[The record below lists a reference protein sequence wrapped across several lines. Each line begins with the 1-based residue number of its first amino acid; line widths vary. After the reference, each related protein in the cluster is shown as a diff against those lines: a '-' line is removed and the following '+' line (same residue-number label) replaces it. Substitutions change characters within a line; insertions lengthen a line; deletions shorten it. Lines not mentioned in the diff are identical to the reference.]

1 MRIKD
6 KMKLIDAVKRELFK
20 QFNSENIGT
29 FLGEFNLPP
38 SNKTPNIFDFGSYVD
53 DRMEGI
59 SNDNLMK
66 MIEEL
71 DMNDDDILR
80 MHKLIEYSKSLESAP
95 RPASLL
101 GMHGILNAGLVTPRL
116 SNAGLG
122 TPILSN
128 AGLETTGL
136 SNAGLGV
143 PRSPTIADTLSGK
156 SVPPPSTSLTTPP
169 PVKPTDDSSPVKAF
183 ISHSTIDAIYAN
195 AIKENFKQY
204 GIEAFVSGTDIKGG
218 EKWRKKIRKEINEM
232 KIFIA
237 IHTQAFSESLWCQQ
251 ETGLALA
258 RENDIEIIPINSNK
272 GKAPESFLDDF
283 QYIQRKTKNTETVVR
298 EIFETLKE
306 SEKIKDLYSVK
317 IADKVAQ
324 KPIEQIENIYSIR
337 SKEVTKKGLAVY
349 KAST

>member
-6 KMKLIDAVKRELFK
+6 KMKLIDAVKQELYR
-20 QFNSENIGT
+20 QFNTENIGT

-38 SNKTPNIFDFGSYVD
+38 SNKIPNIFDFGSYVD

-59 SNDNLMK
+59 PNDTLMK

-71 DMNDDDILR
+71 DMNADVILTAHR
-80 MHKLIEYSKSLESAP
+80 MIESSKSSGLATH
-95 RPASLL
+95 PASLL
-101 GMHGILNAGLVTPRL
+101 GAQGL

-156 SVPPPSTSLTTPP
+156 SVSPPSTSLTTPP

-306 SEKIKDLYSVK
+306 SEKIKNLYSAK

-349 KAST
+349 NAST

>member
-1 MRIKD
+1 MDATEKVA
-6 KMKLIDAVKRELFK
+6 LIGNVTRELNRRYK
-20 QFNSENIGT
+20 LTELKA
-29 FLGEFNLPP
+29 FLAHFGI
-38 SNKTPNIFDFGSYVD
+38 KTPQRLKSNSIPTYI
-53 DRMEGI
+53 RKRLIGI
-59 SNDNLMK
+59 S
-66 MIEEL
+66 
-71 DMNDDDILR
+71 DI
-80 MHKLIEYSKSLESAP
+80 MLIEMAKQLGIDTKNLTIE
-95 RPASLL
+95 PAKQEA
-101 GMHGILNAGLVTPRL
+101 I
-116 SNAGLG
+116 
-122 TPILSN
+122 
-128 AGLETTGL
+128 
-136 SNAGLGV
+136 
-143 PRSPTIADTLSGK
+143 SPTKSAIPKSKNDTPLI
-156 SVPPPSTSLTTPP
+156 
-169 PVKPTDDSSPVKAF
+169 KAF

-218 EKWRKKIRKEINEM
+218 QRWRKKIRKEINEM

-258 RENDIEIIPINSNK
+258 RENDIEIIPINYNK
-272 GKAPESFLDDF
+272 RKTPKSFLDDF
-283 QYIQRKTKNTETVVR
+283 QYIEGKTKTTETVVR

-306 SEKIKDLYSVK
+306 SEKIKDLYFAK